1 MGGEKI
7 RNRAKVRAMTTP
19 SPSLVAPWRIGVDV
33 GGTFTD
39 MVLRD
44 ARGAVRIFKAPSVPA
59 DPSEG
64 VLGVLRLAAR
74 ELDLP
79 LSALLRDCALFV
91 HGSTVAT
98 NTILEKKGA
107 KVGML
112 TTEGFRDSLEIRRG
126 IRENQWDH
134 RAPFPEVLAP
144 RYLRLPVRGRI
155 AADGMELA
163 PLVSED
169 VDAAARVFTEEGVE
183 SVAVCLFNSFLDGGH
198 ERAAGARLAKTWDGQ
213 WISLS
218 SEVMPTMGEYERG
231 STAVVNAYIAPKVT
245 SYLAALDEQLRQ
257 LGLSRSLLLLQSNG
271 GAVSVSEVAHRPVML
286 VLSGPAAGVGA
297 LKGCAEPGERA
308 NLISME
314 IGGTSCDV
322 MVMAKGDVPVA
333 DQLVIDGYH
342 LTTPSVEIHTVG
354 AGGGAIAWVD
364 GAGLLHVGPQGAGA
378 RPGPAAYGLGGENP
392 TVTDAQLVLG
402 RLRPGPLAGG
412 AVTLDGKLAREAVA
426 AKLAE
431 PLGLS
436 VEGAASGVIR
446 LLEQNLLHAVERLS
460 IERGHNPATFT
471 LVAAGGAGPMHGA
484 AVARALGCRRALLP
498 RAAGAFCAI
507 GMLQSDVR
515 QDYLQ
520 VFLADLDKVDRTGL
534 DTGFAQLETRARD
547 ALAREGFSNGNA
559 AIEREVDL
567 RYDGQQWP
575 VRITLANGF
584 DAVAARQ
591 AFEAEHQRLFGHIQP
606 GGRIDI
612 TALRVVGR
620 GLLDWTPPAARHS
633 QAGPPTPRE
642 KRKVWI
648 DSTHGWQEVPVYDGA
663 DLRPGCRLDGP
674 LLIEERTTTAIVG
687 PDDVLEV
694 DARDDFLVH
703 IGAKP

>member
-1 MGGEKI
+1 
-7 RNRAKVRAMTTP
+7 MTT
-19 SPSLVAPWRIGVDV
+19 SSASLVAPWRIGVDV

-44 ARGAVRIFKAPSVPA
+44 ATGALRIFKAPSVPA

-64 VLGVLRLAAR
+64 VLGVLRLAAQQ
-74 ELDLP
+74 LDLP

-107 KVGML
+107 KVGLL

-155 AADGMELA
+155 DADGRELA
-163 PLVSED
+163 PLVAED
-169 VDAAARVFTEEGVE
+169 VDAAAKVFAEEGVE
-183 SVAVCLFNSFLDGGH
+183 SVAVCLFNSFLDGAH
-198 ERAAGARLAKTWDGQ
+198 ERAAGARLATRWAGQ

-218 SEVMPTMGEYERG
+218 SEVMPTMGEYERS

-245 SYLAALDEQLRQ
+245 TYLGALDQQLRQ
-257 LGLSRSLLLLQSNG
+257 LGLPRSLLLLQSNG
-271 GAVSVSEVAHRPVML
+271 GAVSVDQVANRPVML

-297 LKGCAEPGERA
+297 LKGCAAPGEAA

-322 MVMAKGDVPVA
+322 MVMAKGQVPVA
-333 DQLVIDGYH
+333 DELTIDGYH

-364 GAGLLHVGPQGAGA
+364 DAGLLHVGPQGAGA

-412 AVTLDGKLAREAVA
+412 VSLDGKLARQAIETR
-426 AKLAE
+426 LAM

-436 VEGAASGVIR
+436 VEDAASGVIR

-484 AVARALGCRRALLP
+484 EVARALGCKRALLP
-498 RAAGAFCAI
+498 RAAGAFCAM

-515 QDYLQ
+515 QDYMH
-520 VFLADLDKVDRTGL
+520 VFLADLDTVDRASFEA
-534 DTGFAQLETRARD
+534 GFAELETRARE
-547 ALAREGFSNGNA
+547 ALGREGFANGSA
-559 AIEREVDL
+559 ALSREVDL

-575 VRITLANGF
+575 VRIALGAGF
-584 DAVAARQ
+584 DAAAARQ

-606 GGRIDI
+606 GGKLGI
-612 TALRVVGR
+612 TALRVVGC
-620 GLLDWTPPAARHS
+620 GLLDWTPPAVPS
-633 QAGPPTPRE
+633 PQASAPKPRE
-642 KRKVWI
+642 QRKVWI
-648 DSTHGWQEVPVYDGA
+648 DPAHGWHDVPVYEGA
-663 DLRPGCRLDGP
+663 ALRPGCRLDGP
-674 LLIEERTTTAIVG
+674 LLIEESTTTAFVG
-687 PDDVLEV
+687 PRDRLEV
-694 DARDDFLVH
+694 DPRDDFLVH
-703 IGAKP
+703 VGAIA

>member
-1 MGGEKI
+1 M
-7 RNRAKVRAMTTP
+7 NAVP
-19 SPSLVAPWRIGVDV
+19 SLVAPLVAPWRIGVDV

-44 ARGAVRIFKAPSVPA
+44 SAGAVRIFKAPSVPA

-64 VLGVLRLAAR
+64 VLGVLRLAAQQ
-74 ELDLP
+74 LDLP

-126 IRENQWDH
+126 IRDNQWDH
-134 RAPFPEVLAP
+134 RAPFPEVLVP

-155 AADGMELA
+155 GADGTELA
-163 PLVSED
+163 PLVAED
-169 VDAAARVFTEEGVE
+169 VDAAAKVFTAEGVE
-183 SVAVCLFNSFLDGGH
+183 SVAVCLFNSFLDGAH
-198 ERAAGARLAKTWDGQ
+198 ERTVGGQLAKSWNGK
-213 WISLS
+213 WVSLS

-245 SYLAALDEQLRQ
+245 SYLHALDEQLRQ
-257 LGLSRSLLLLQSNG
+257 FGLPRSLLLLQSNG
-271 GAVSVSEVAHRPVML
+271 GAVSVDQVAARPVML

-297 LKGCAEPGERA
+297 LKGCAAPGEMA

-322 MVMAKGDVPVA
+322 MVMAEGQVPVT
-333 DQLVIDGYH
+333 DELTIDGYH

-354 AGGGAIAWVD
+354 AGGGTVAWVD
-364 GAGLLHVGPQGAGA
+364 DAGLLHVGPQGAGA
-378 RPGPAAYGLGGENP
+378 RPGPAAYGTGGENP

-412 AVTLDGKLAREAVA
+412 AVTLDGALARKAVETKLAG
-426 AKLAE
+426 

-436 VEGAASGVIR
+436 VEDAAAGVIR

-471 LVAAGGAGPMHGA
+471 LVAAGGAGPMHGT

-498 RAAGAFCAI
+498 RAAGAFCAL

-520 VFLADLDKVDRTGL
+520 VFLADLDKAEAASLEAGFGL
-534 DTGFAQLETRARD
+534 IETRARE
-547 ALAREGFSNGNA
+547 ALARDGFGA
-559 AIEREVDL
+559 DAVEIEREADL

-575 VRITLANGF
+575 VRVATG
-584 DAVAARQ
+584 AVFNAAAARK

-620 GLLDWTPPAARHS
+620 GRLDWTPPAARAP
-633 QAGPPTPRE
+633 QAGTPKPRDT
-642 KRKVWI
+642 RKVWI
-648 DSTHGWQEVPVYDGA
+648 DPATGWRDVPIYDGA
-663 DLRPGCRLDGP
+663 DLAPGCRLSGP
-674 LLIEERTTTAIVG
+674 LLVEERTMTAFVG
-687 PDDVLEV
+687 PEDVLEV

-703 IGAKP
+703 VGTARGAS

>member
-1 MGGEKI
+1 
-7 RNRAKVRAMTTP
+7 
-19 SPSLVAPWRIGVDV
+19 
-33 GGTFTD
+33 

-44 ARGAVRIFKAPSVPA
+44 SAGAVRIFKAPSVPA

-64 VLGVLRLAAR
+64 VLGVLRLAAQQL
-74 ELDLP
+74 EISLT
-79 LSALLRDCALFV
+79 ALLRDCALFV

-107 KVGML
+107 RVGML

-126 IRENQWDH
+126 IRDNQWDH
-134 RAPFPEVLAP
+134 RAPFPEVLVP

-155 AADGMELA
+155 GADGKELA
-163 PLVSED
+163 ALALED
-169 VDAAARVFTEEGVE
+169 VDAAAKVFAAEGVE
-183 SVAVCLFNSFLDGGH
+183 SVAVCLFNSFLDGAH
-198 ERAAGARLAKTWDGQ
+198 ERAVGSQLAKSWPGNGSAK
-213 WISLS
+213 WVSLS
-218 SEVMPTMGEYERG
+218 SDVMPTMGEYERG
-231 STAVVNAYIAPKVT
+231 STAVVNAYVAPKVT
-245 SYLAALDEQLRQ
+245 SYLRALDEQLRQ
-257 LGLSRSLLLLQSNG
+257 FGLPRSLLLLQSNG
-271 GAVSVSEVAHRPVML
+271 GAVSVDQVAARPVML

-297 LKGCAEPGERA
+297 LKGCAAPGEKA

-322 MVMAKGDVPVA
+322 MVMARGDVPVT
-333 DQLVIDGYH
+333 DELLIDGYH

-354 AGGGAIAWVD
+354 AGGGTVAWVD
-364 GAGLLHVGPQGAGA
+364 DARLLHVGPQGAGA

-412 AVTLDGKLAREAVA
+412 AVTLDGALARKAVETKLA
-426 AKLAE
+426 K

-436 VEGAASGVIR
+436 VEDAAAGVIR

-471 LVAAGGAGPMHGA
+471 LVAAGGAGPMHGT
-484 AVARALGCRRALLP
+484 AVARALGCRRTLLP
-498 RAAGAFCAI
+498 RAAGAFCAM

-520 VFLADLDKVDRTGL
+520 VFLADLDKAEAASL
-534 DTGFAQLETRARD
+534 EAGFAQIEARARE
-547 ALAREGFSNGNA
+547 ALARDGFGA
-559 AIEREVDL
+559 DAVVIEREADL

-575 VRITLANGF
+575 VRVSIGAAF
-584 DAVAARQ
+584 DAGAARK
-591 AFEAEHQRLFGHIQP
+591 AFETEHQRLFGHIQP

-620 GLLDWTPPAARHS
+620 GRLDWTPPAAR
-633 QAGPPTPRE
+633 PPQVGTPKPRE
-642 KRKVWI
+642 TRKVWI
-648 DSTHGWQEVPVYDGA
+648 DPANGWRDVPIYDGA
-663 DLRPGCRLDGP
+663 NLAPGCKLKGP
-674 LLIEERTTTAIVG
+674 LLVEERTMTAFVG
-687 PDDVLEV
+687 PSDVLEV

-703 IGAKP
+703 VGGAS

>member
-1 MGGEKI
+1 MDTLPP
-7 RNRAKVRAMTTP
+7 ASAAPLVPA
-19 SPSLVAPWRIGVDV
+19 SLVPPWRIGVDV

-44 ARGAVRIFKAPSVPA
+44 AAGAVRIFKAPSVPA

-74 ELDLP
+74 QLDITLT
-79 LSALLRDCALFV
+79 ALLRDCALFV

-107 KVGML
+107 KVGLL

-134 RAPFPEVLAP
+134 RAPFPEVLVP

-155 AADGMELA
+155 GADGEELA
-163 PLVSED
+163 PLELAD
-169 VDAAARVFTEEGVE
+169 VDTAAEVFAAEGVE
-183 SVAVCLFNSFLDGGH
+183 SVAVCLFNSFLGGSH
-198 ERAAGARLAKTWDGQ
+198 ERAAGGQLAKSWRGN
-213 WISLS
+213 WVSLS
-218 SEVMPTMGEYERG
+218 SDVMPTMGEYERG
-231 STAVVNAYIAPKVT
+231 STAVVNAYVAPKVS
-245 SYLAALDEQLRQ
+245 SYLRALDEQLRQ
-257 LGLSRSLLLLQSNG
+257 FGLPRSLLLLQSNG
-271 GAVSVSEVAHRPVML
+271 GAVSVDQVAARPVML
-286 VLSGPAAGVGA
+286 ILSGPAAGVGA
-297 LKGCAEPGERA
+297 LKGCAAPGEKA

-322 MVMAKGDVPVA
+322 MVMAGGDVAVTDA
-333 DQLVIDGYH
+333 LTIDGYH

-354 AGGGAIAWVD
+354 AGGGTIAWVD
-364 GAGLLHVGPQGAGA
+364 DAGLLHVGPQGAGA

-412 AVTLDGKLAREAVA
+412 AVTLDARLARQAIETKLA
-426 AKLAE
+426 K

-436 VEGAASGVIR
+436 VEDAAAGVIR

-471 LVAAGGAGPMHGA
+471 LVAAGGAGPMHGT
-484 AVARALGCRRALLP
+484 AVARALGSRRALLP
-498 RAAGAFCAI
+498 RAAGAFCAL

-520 VFLADLDKVDRTGL
+520 VFLGDLDKVETSAL
-534 DTGFAQLETRARD
+534 EAAFAPVEARAHE
-547 ALAREGFSNGNA
+547 ALAKDGFGKDEVM
-559 AIEREVDL
+559 IEREVDL
-567 RYDGQQWP
+567 RYEGQQWP
-575 VRITLANGF
+575 VRVGVAAKGF
-584 DAVAARQ
+584 DAAAARK
-591 AFEAEHQRLFGHIQP
+591 AFETEHRRLFGHIQP
-606 GGRIDI
+606 GGRIEI

-620 GLLDWTPPAARHS
+620 GKLDWTPPAVR
-633 QAGPPTPRE
+633 PPQQGTPKPRE
-642 KRKVWI
+642 TRKVWI
-648 DSTHGWQEVPVYDGA
+648 DPTTGWRDVPIYDGA
-663 DLRPGCRLDGP
+663 DLAPGCELKGP
-674 LLIEERTTTAIVG
+674 LLVEERTTTAFVG
-687 PDDVLEV
+687 PNDRLEV
-694 DARDDFLVH
+694 DERDDFLVH
-703 IGAKP
+703 VGGAA

>member
-1 MGGEKI
+1 MDSL
-7 RNRAKVRAMTTP
+7 P
-19 SPSLVAPWRIGVDV
+19 SSLVAPWRIGVDV

-44 ARGAVRIFKAPSVPA
+44 AAGTVRIFKAPSVPA

-64 VLGVLRLAAR
+64 VLGVLRLAAQQ
-74 ELDLP
+74 LDLP

-98 NTILEKKGA
+98 NTILERKGA
-107 KVGML
+107 KVGLL

-134 RAPFPEVLAP
+134 RAPFPPVLVP

-155 AADGMELA
+155 AADGTELA
-163 PLVSED
+163 PVAEED
-169 VDAAARVFTEEGVE
+169 VDAAAKVFRDEGVE
-183 SVAVCLFNSFLDGGH
+183 SVAVCLFNAFLDGRH
-198 ERAAGARLAKTWDGQ
+198 ERQAGARLSASWDGR
-213 WISLS
+213 WVSLS
-218 SEVMPTMGEYERG
+218 SEVMPTMGEYERS
-231 STAVVNAYIAPKVT
+231 STAVVNAYVAPKVT
-245 SYLAALDEQLRQ
+245 SYLAALDQQLRQ
-257 LGLSRSLLLLQSNG
+257 LGLPRPLLLLQSNG
-271 GAVSVSEVAHRPVML
+271 GAVSVEQVASRPVML

-297 LKGCAEPGERA
+297 LKGCSAPGDAA

-322 MVMAKGDVPVA
+322 MVMARDSVPVS
-333 DQLVIDGYH
+333 DELVIDGYH

-354 AGGGAIAWVD
+354 AGGGTIAWVD
-364 GAGLLHVGPQGAGA
+364 AAGLLHVGPQGAGA
-378 RPGPAAYGLGGENP
+378 RPGPAAYGLGGEQP

-402 RLRPGPLAGG
+402 RLKPGALAGG
-412 AVTLDGKLAREAVA
+412 AVTLDGRLARRAVEMKLAG
-426 AKLAE
+426 

-436 VEGAASGVIR
+436 AEEAAAGVIR

-498 RAAGAFCAI
+498 RAAGAFCAM

-515 QDYLQ
+515 QDYMQ
-520 VFLADLDKVDRTGL
+520 VFLADLDKVDGASL
-534 DTGFAQLETRARD
+534 AGAFAQLEGRARE
-547 ALAREGFSNGNA
+547 ALAKDGFDGDAA
-559 AIEREVDL
+559 AIEREADL
-567 RYDGQQWP
+567 RYEGQQWP
-575 VRITLANGF
+575 VRVGLGASF
-584 DAVAARQ
+584 DPAR
-591 AFEAEHQRLFGHIQP
+591 ARATFEAEHQRLFGHIQP
-606 GGRIDI
+606 AGRIEV
-612 TALRVVGR
+612 TALRVIGR
-620 GLLDWTPPAARHS
+620 GLLDWTPAAARS
-633 QAGPPTPRE
+633 PQKTAPAPRE

-648 DSTHGWQEVPVYDGA
+648 DPAHGWREVPVYDGV
-663 DLRPGCRLDGP
+663 DLRPGCLLDGP
-674 LLIEERTTTAIVG
+674 LLVEERTTTAFIG
-687 PDDVLEV
+687 PRDRLEV

-703 IGAKP
+703 IGGAA

>member
-1 MGGEKI
+1 
-7 RNRAKVRAMTTP
+7 MTDP
-19 SPSLVAPWRIGVDV
+19 LPPLVAPWRIGVDV

-44 ARGAVRIFKAPSVPA
+44 AAGAVRIYKAPSVPA

-64 VLGVLRLAAR
+64 VLGVLRLAAHQ
-74 ELDLP
+74 LDLP

-126 IRENQWDH
+126 IRDNQWDH
-134 RAPFPEVLAP
+134 RAPFPPVLAP

-155 AADGMELA
+155 GADGKELA
-163 PLVSED
+163 PLVAAD
-169 VDAAARVFTEEGVE
+169 VDAAAAVFAAEGVE
-183 SVAVCLFNSFLDGGH
+183 SVAVCLFNSFLDGAH
-198 ERAAGARLAKTWDGQ
+198 ERAAGAQLARSWAGKWV
-213 WISLS
+213 SLS

-245 SYLAALDEQLRQ
+245 SYLGALDEQLRQ
-257 LGLSRSLLLLQSNG
+257 FGLPHSLLLLQSNG
-271 GAVSVSEVAHRPVML
+271 GAVSVAQIANRPVML

-297 LKGCAEPGERA
+297 LKGCAAPGEAA

-322 MVMAKGDVPVA
+322 MVMAEGDVPVA
-333 DQLVIDGYH
+333 DQLIIDGYH

-364 GAGLLHVGPQGAGA
+364 DAGLLHVGPQGAGA
-378 RPGPAAYGLGGENP
+378 RPGPAAYGLGGEHP

-412 AVTLDGKLAREAVA
+412 AVTLDGALARKAVETRL
-426 AKLAE
+426 AK

-436 VEGAASGVIR
+436 VEDAAAGVIR

-471 LVAAGGAGPMHGA
+471 LVAAGGAGPMHGS
-484 AVARALGCRRALLP
+484 AVARALGCSRALLP
-498 RAAGAFCAI
+498 RAAGAFCAL

-520 VFLADLDKVDRTGL
+520 VFVADLDRLDRPAL
-534 DTGFAQLETRARD
+534 DAGFAQLEARARD
-547 ALAREGFSNGNA
+547 ALSRDGFGAADS

-575 VRITLANGF
+575 VRVAVNGAGF
-584 DAVAARQ
+584 DAAAARQ
-591 AFEAEHQRLFGHIQP
+591 AFETEHQRLFGHIQP

-620 GLLDWTPPAARHS
+620 GRLDWTPPATRSPQTAN
-633 QAGPPTPRE
+633 PTPRE

-648 DSTHGWQEVPVYDGA
+648 DPAHGWREVPIYDGA
-663 DLRPGCRLDGP
+663 DLRPGCTLEGP
-674 LLIEERTTTAIVG
+674 LLIEERTMTAFVG
-687 PDDVLEV
+687 PRDRLEV
-694 DARDDFLVH
+694 DGRDDFLVH
-703 IGAKP
+703 VGAIS

>member
-1 MGGEKI
+1 ML
-7 RNRAKVRAMTTP
+7 APMTQ
-19 SPSLVAPWRIGVDV
+19 PSLTSPWRIGVDV

-44 ARGAVRIFKAPSVPA
+44 AAGAVRIFKAPSVPA

-64 VLGVLRLAAR
+64 VLGVLRLAAK
-74 ELDLP
+74 ELDLA
-79 LSALLRDCALFV
+79 LTALLRDCALFV

-134 RAPFPEVLAP
+134 RAPFPEVLVP
-144 RYLRLPVRGRI
+144 RYLRQPVRGRI
-155 AADGMELA
+155 AGDGKEVA
-163 PLVSED
+163 PVQTAD
-169 VDAAARVFTEEGVE
+169 VDQAAKLFEAEGVE
-183 SVAVCLFNSFLDGGH
+183 SVAVCLFNSFLDGKH
-198 ERAAGARLAKTWDGQ
+198 ERAVGAQLQKSKAGKWV
-213 WISLS
+213 SLS

-245 SYLAALDEQLRQ
+245 SYLQSLDQQLRQ
-257 LGLSRSLLLLQSNG
+257 LGLPQSVLMLQSNG
-271 GAVSVSEVAHRPVML
+271 GAVPVDQVAARPVML

-297 LKGCAEPGERA
+297 LKGCAAPDDEMGGEQP

-322 MVMAKGDVPVA
+322 MVMARGDVA
-333 DQLVIDGYH
+333 MSDQLIIDGYH

-354 AGGGAIAWVD
+354 AGGGTVAWVD
-364 GAGLLHVGPQGAGA
+364 AAGLLHAGPHGAGA

-402 RLRPGPLAGG
+402 RLKPGPLAGG
-412 AVTLDGKLAREAVA
+412 AVSLDGALARKAIETKLA
-426 AKLAE
+426 K
-431 PLGLS
+431 PLKLS
-436 VEGAASGVIR
+436 VEDAAAGVIR

-471 LVAAGGAGPMHGA
+471 LVAAGGAGPMHGS
-484 AVARALGCRRALLP
+484 AVARALGCKRALLP
-498 RAAGAFCAI
+498 RAAGAFCAM
-507 GMLQSDVR
+507 GMLQSDIR

-520 VFLADLDKVDRTGL
+520 VFIADLDKVDRAAL
-534 DTGFAQLETRARD
+534 DKAFAGLETRAGD
-547 ALAREGFSNGNA
+547 AR
-559 AIEREVDL
+559 IKERELDL

-575 VRITLANGF
+575 VRVSIDGTF
-584 DAVAARQ
+584 DAAAARKT
-591 AFEAEHQRLFGHIQP
+591 FEAEHQRLYGHIQP

-612 TALRVVGR
+612 TALRVIGR
-620 GLLDWTPPAARHS
+620 TRLDWTPPAARS
-633 QAGPPTPRE
+633 PQQGSPKPKET
-642 KRKVWI
+642 RKVWI
-648 DSTHGWQEVPVYDGA
+648 DPATGWRDVPVYDGD
-663 DLRPGCRLDGP
+663 DLRPGCALNGP
-674 LLIEERTTTAIVG
+674 LLVEEKTTTAFIG
-687 PDDVLEV
+687 PRDRLEV

-703 IGAKP
+703 IGGAA

>member
-1 MGGEKI
+1 
-7 RNRAKVRAMTTP
+7 MTDVLP
-19 SPSLVAPWRIGVDV
+19 PLVAPWRIGVDV

-44 ARGAVRIFKAPSVPA
+44 SAGAVRIYKAPSVPA

-64 VLGVLRLAAR
+64 VLGVLRLAAQQ
-74 ELDLP
+74 LDLP
-79 LSALLRDCALFV
+79 LTALLRDCVLFV

-126 IRENQWDH
+126 IRDNQWDH
-134 RAPFPEVLAP
+134 RAPFPPVLAP

-155 AADGMELA
+155 GADGKELA
-163 PLVSED
+163 PLVAED
-169 VDAAARVFTEEGVE
+169 VDAAARVFTDEGVE
-183 SVAVCLFNSFLDGGH
+183 SVAVCLFNSFLDGSH
-198 ERAAGARLAKTWDGQ
+198 EHAVGAQLAKSWAGK

-245 SYLAALDEQLRQ
+245 SYLSALDAQLRQ
-257 LGLSRSLLLLQSNG
+257 LGLPHSLLLLQSNG
-271 GAVSVSEVAHRPVML
+271 GAVSVAQVANRPVML

-297 LKGCAEPGERA
+297 LKGCAAPGEAA

-322 MVMAKGDVPVA
+322 MVMARGQVPVA
-333 DQLVIDGYH
+333 DELMIDGYH

-364 GAGLLHVGPQGAGA
+364 DAGLLHVGPQGAGA
-378 RPGPAAYGLGGENP
+378 RPGPAAYGLGGEQP

-412 AVTLDGKLAREAVA
+412 AVTLDGALARKAVEEKLAR
-426 AKLAE
+426 

-436 VEGAASGVIR
+436 VDEAAAGVIR

-471 LVAAGGAGPMHGA
+471 LVAAGGAGPMHGT
-484 AVARALGCRRALLP
+484 AVARALGCSRALLP
-498 RAAGAFCAI
+498 RAAGAFCAL

-520 VFLADLDKVDRTGL
+520 VFLADLDKVDQPAL
-534 DTGFAQLETRARD
+534 DAGFSQLETRARA
-547 ALAREGFSNGNA
+547 ALAREGFGATA
-559 AIEREVDL
+559 AIEREMDL

-575 VRITLANGF
+575 VRVALSGSGF
-584 DAVAARQ
+584 DANAARQ

-620 GLLDWTPPAARHS
+620 GRLDWTPPAARS
-633 QAGPPTPRE
+633 PQAAPPKPRE
-642 KRKVWI
+642 RRKVWI
-648 DSTHGWQEVPVYDGA
+648 DPAHGWRDLPVYDGA
-663 DLRPGCRLDGP
+663 DLRPGCKLEGP
-674 LLIEERTTTAIVG
+674 LLIEELTMTAFVG
-687 PDDVLEV
+687 PRDRLEV
-694 DARDDFLVH
+694 DGRDDFLIQV
-703 IGAKP
+703 GAAL

>member
-1 MGGEKI
+1 MI
-7 RNRAKVRAMTTP
+7 DAP
-19 SPSLVAPWRIGVDV
+19 FSLVAPWRIGVDV

-44 ARGAVRIFKAPSVPA
+44 AAGAVRIYKAPSVPA

-64 VLGVLRLAAR
+64 VLGVLRLAAQQ
-74 ELDLP
+74 LDLP

-107 KVGML
+107 KVGLL

-134 RAPFPEVLAP
+134 RAPFPQVLAP

-155 AADGMELA
+155 GADGHELQPVAAAD
-163 PLVSED
+163 
-169 VDAAARVFTEEGVE
+169 VDKAAEVFAAEGVE
-183 SVAVCLFNSFLDGGH
+183 SVAVCLFNSFLTGGH
-198 ERAAGARLAKTWDGQ
+198 ERQVGDRLAKSWSGQ
-213 WISLS
+213 WVSLS
-218 SEVMPTMGEYERG
+218 SDVMPTMGEYERS
-231 STAVVNAYIAPKVT
+231 STAVVNAYVAPKVT
-245 SYLAALDEQLRQ
+245 SYLKSLDRQLRQ
-257 LGLSRSLLLLQSNG
+257 LGLPRSLLMLQSNG
-271 GAVSVSEVAHRPVML
+271 GAVSVDQVATRPVML

-297 LKGCAEPGERA
+297 LKGCAAPGEKA

-322 MVMAKGDVPVA
+322 MVMARGDVPVA
-333 DQLVIDGYH
+333 DELVIDGYH

-354 AGGGAIAWVD
+354 AGGGTIAWVD
-364 GAGLLHVGPQGAGA
+364 DAGLLHVGPQGAGA

-412 AVTLDGKLAREAVA
+412 AVNLDSALARRAIETRL
-426 AKLAE
+426 AK

-436 VEGAASGVIR
+436 VEDAAAGMIR

-460 IERGHNPATFT
+460 IERGHNPSTFT
-471 LVAAGGAGPMHGA
+471 LVAAGGAGPMHGSS
-484 AVARALGCRRALLP
+484 VARALGCRRALLP
-498 RAAGAFCAI
+498 RAAGAFCAM

-520 VFLADLDKVDRTGL
+520 VFLADLDKVESAAL
-534 DTGFAQLETRARD
+534 EAGFAEIEARARE
-547 ALAREGFSNGNA
+547 ALQRDGFEGDTA
-559 AIEREVDL
+559 ATERQVDL

-575 VRITLANGF
+575 VRVAIGSSGF
-584 DAVAARQ
+584 DAAAARRT
-591 AFEAEHQRLFGHIQP
+591 FEAEHQRLFGHIQP

-612 TALRVVGR
+612 TALRIVGR
-620 GLLDWTPPAARHS
+620 GRLDWTPAAARS
-633 QAGPPTPRE
+633 PQSVPPKPRE
-642 KRKVWI
+642 MRKVWI
-648 DSTHGWQEVPVYDGA
+648 DPTHGWREVPVYDGD
-663 DLRPGCRLDGP
+663 DLWPGCNLAGP
-674 LLIEERTTTAIVG
+674 LLIEERTTTAFVG
-687 PDDVLEV
+687 PRDLLEV
-694 DARDDFLVH
+694 DERDDFLVH
-703 IGAKP
+703 IDAQVAAREAAQ

>member
-1 MGGEKI
+1 M
-7 RNRAKVRAMTTP
+7 ASP
-19 SPSLVAPWRIGVDV
+19 PPSLVAPWRIGVDV

-44 ARGAVRIFKAPSVPA
+44 ASGAVRIFKSPSVPA

-64 VLGVLRLAAR
+64 VLGVLRLAAQQ
-74 ELDLP
+74 LDLP
-79 LSALLRDCALFV
+79 LSALLRDCVLFV

-107 KVGML
+107 RVGLL
-112 TTEGFRDSLEIRRG
+112 TTAGFRDSLEIRRG

-155 AADGMELA
+155 GADGKELA
-163 PLVSED
+163 PLVAED
-169 VDAAARVFTEEGVE
+169 VDAAAKVFADEGVE
-183 SVAVCLFNSFLDGGH
+183 SVAVCLFNAFLDGAH
-198 ERAAGARLAKTWDGQ
+198 ERAAGARLARGCAGK

-218 SEVMPTMGEYERG
+218 SEVMPTMGEYERS

-245 SYLAALDEQLRQ
+245 SYLSALDQQLRQ
-257 LGLSRSLLLLQSNG
+257 LGLPRSLLLLQSNG
-271 GAVSVSEVAHRPVML
+271 GAVSVDEVANRPVML

-297 LKGCAEPGERA
+297 LKGCAAPGEA
-308 NLISME
+308 PNLISME

-322 MVMAKGDVPVA
+322 MVMARGEVPVA
-333 DQLVIDGYH
+333 DELVIDGYH

-364 GAGLLHVGPQGAGA
+364 DAGLLHVGPQGAGA

-412 AVTLDGKLAREAVA
+412 VTLDGKLARQAVETRL
-426 AKLAE
+426 AK

-436 VEGAASGVIR
+436 VEDAASGVIR

-484 AVARALGCRRALLP
+484 SVARSLGCKRALLP
-498 RAAGAFCAI
+498 RAAGAFCAM

-520 VFLADLDKVDRTGL
+520 VFLADLDKVDRSQL
-534 DTGFAQLETRARD
+534 EAAFIQLETRARE
-547 ALAREGFSNGNA
+547 ALGREGFAGGSA
-559 AIEREVDL
+559 ALSREIDL
-567 RYDGQQWP
+567 RYGGQQWP
-575 VRITLANGF
+575 VRVVLGTGF
-584 DAVAARQ
+584 DAAAARRT
-591 AFEAEHQRLFGHIQP
+591 FEAEHQRLFGHIQP
-606 GGRIDI
+606 GGRLSI

-620 GLLDWTPPAARHS
+620 GLLDWTPPAARS
-633 QAGPPTPRE
+633 PQATPPSPRE
-642 KRKVWI
+642 RRKVWI
-648 DSTHGWQEVPVYDGA
+648 DPAHGWRDVPIYDGA
-663 DLRPGCRLDGP
+663 DLRPGCTIDGP
-674 LLIEERTTTAIVG
+674 LLIEERTTTAFVG
-687 PDDVLEV
+687 PHDRLQV

-703 IGAKP
+703 IGAIA

>member
-1 MGGEKI
+1 MDSL
-7 RNRAKVRAMTTP
+7 

-44 ARGAVRIFKAPSVPA
+44 AAGAVRIFKSPSVPA

-64 VLGVLRLAAR
+64 VLGVLRLAAQQ
-74 ELDLP
+74 LDLP

-107 KVGML
+107 RVGLL
-112 TTEGFRDSLEIRRG
+112 TAEGFRDSLEIRRG

-134 RAPFPEVLAP
+134 RAPFPPVLAP

-155 AADGMELA
+155 AADGAELA
-163 PLVSED
+163 PLAEED
-169 VDAAARVFTEEGVE
+169 VDAAARVFRDEGVE
-183 SVAVCLFNSFLDGGH
+183 SVAVCLFNAFLDGRH
-198 ERAAGARLAKTWDGQ
+198 ERQAGARLAASWGGG

-218 SEVMPTMGEYERG
+218 SEVMPTMGEYERS
-231 STAVVNAYIAPKVT
+231 STAVVNAYVAPKVT
-245 SYLAALDEQLRQ
+245 SYLTALDQQLRQ
-257 LGLSRSLLLLQSNG
+257 LGLPRPLLLLQSNG
-271 GAVSVSEVAHRPVML
+271 GAVSVEQVASRPVML

-297 LKGCAEPGERA
+297 LKGCSAPGDSA
-308 NLISME
+308 NLVSME

-322 MVMAKGDVPVA
+322 MVMARGEVPVT
-333 DQLVIDGYH
+333 DELVIDGYH

-354 AGGGAIAWVD
+354 AGGGTIAWVD
-364 GAGLLHVGPQGAGA
+364 DAGLLHVGPRGAGA
-378 RPGPAAYGLGGENP
+378 RPGPAAYGLGGEEP

-402 RLRPGPLAGG
+402 RLKPGPLAGG
-412 AVTLDGKLAREAVA
+412 AVTLDGGLARLAVESKLAR
-426 AKLAE
+426 
-431 PLGLS
+431 PLGLAI
-436 VEGAASGVIR
+436 EDAAAGVIR

-484 AVARALGCRRALLP
+484 TVARALGCQRALLP
-498 RAAGAFCAI
+498 RAAGAFCAL

-515 QDYLQ
+515 QDYMQ
-520 VFLADLDKVDRTGL
+520 VYLADLGKIDQAGL
-534 DTGFAQLETRARD
+534 DAAFARLEKRARD
-547 ALAREGFSNGNA
+547 ALARDGFTGDSA
-559 AIEREVDL
+559 AIEREADL
-567 RYDGQQWP
+567 RYEGQQWP
-575 VRITLANGF
+575 VRVSLGESF
-584 DAVAARQ
+584 DPAR
-591 AFEAEHQRLFGHIQP
+591 ARATFEAEHQRLFGHIQP

-620 GLLDWTPPAARHS
+620 DLLDWTPAAARQPQS
-633 QAGPPTPRE
+633 SAPEPRE

-648 DSTHGWQEVPVYDGA
+648 DPVHGWREIPVYRGV
-663 DLRPGCRLDGP
+663 DLRPGCILDGP
-674 LLIEERTTTAIVG
+674 LLIEERTTTAFVG
-687 PDDVLEV
+687 PRDRLEV

-703 IGAKP
+703 IGAAA

>member
-1 MGGEKI
+1 MDSE
-7 RNRAKVRAMTTP
+7 TP
-19 SPSLVAPWRIGVDV
+19 RLVAPWRIGVDV

-44 ARGAVRIFKAPSVPA
+44 ATGAVRIYKAPSVPA

-64 VLGVLRLAAR
+64 VLGVLRLAAGD
-74 ELDLP
+74 LDLP

-107 KVGML
+107 RVGML
-112 TTEGFRDSLEIRRG
+112 VSEGFRDSLEIRRG

-134 RAPFPEVLAP
+134 RSPFPPVLAP
-144 RYLRLPVRGRI
+144 RHLRRPVRGRI
-155 AADGMELA
+155 AADGSELV
-163 PLVSED
+163 PLVAED
-169 VDAAARVFTEEGVE
+169 VESAAHAFAEDGVE
-183 SVAVCLFNSFLDGGH
+183 SVAVCLFNSFLDGRH
-198 ERAAGARLAKTWDGQ
+198 ERAAGRHLARHWHGR

-245 SYLAALDEQLRQ
+245 SYLRSLDEQLRQ
-257 LGLSRSLLLLQSNG
+257 LGLPRSLLLLQSNG
-271 GAVSVSEVAHRPVML
+271 GAVSVDQVAARPVML

-297 LKGCAEPGERA
+297 LKGCTAPGEPA

-322 MVMAKGDVPVA
+322 MVMARGDVPVA

-354 AGGGAIAWVD
+354 AGGGTIAWVD
-364 GAGLLHVGPQGAGA
+364 DAGLLHVGPQGAGA
-378 RPGPAAYGLGGENP
+378 RPGPAAYGLGGEHP

-402 RLRPGPLAGG
+402 RLRAGPLAGG
-412 AVTLDGKLAREAVA
+412 AVHLDRNLAHAAIETKLAG
-426 AKLAE
+426 

-436 VEGAASGVIR
+436 VEQAAAGMIR

-460 IERGHNPATFT
+460 IERGHNPALFT
-471 LVAAGGAGPMHGA
+471 LVAAGGAGPMHGV

-498 RAAGAFCAI
+498 RAAGAFCAL
-507 GMLQSDVR
+507 GMLQSDIR

-520 VFLADLDKVDRTGL
+520 VFLADLDKVDRQAL
-534 DTGFAQLETRARD
+534 DRAFAGLETRAGE
-547 ALAREGFSNGNA
+547 AR
-559 AIEREVDL
+559 IREREVDL

-575 VRITLANGF
+575 VRVAIGTAF
-584 DAVAARQ
+584 DAAAARR

-612 TALRVVGR
+612 TALRVVAR
-620 GLLDWTPPAARHS
+620 TPLDWTAPGARAPQAA
-633 QAGPPTPRE
+633 PPTPRE
-642 KRKVWI
+642 TRRVWI
-648 DSTHGWQEVPVYDGA
+648 DAGQGWRDVPIFDGA
-663 DLRPGCRLDGP
+663 DLRPGCRQPGP
-674 LLIEERTTTAIVG
+674 LLVEERTTTAFVG
-687 PDDVLEV
+687 PGDLLEI
-694 DARDDFLVH
+694 DERDDFLVH
-703 IGAKP
+703 IGGAA